1 MNSQT
6 FIFSNFFILGL
17 GETNMILEKYL
28 KQYDLELGDVLGE
41 LNFTAAEVQQWK
53 VIQYPDELLYKLSK
67 RLKMDVSKLLYELL
81 YLENAG
87 DVRKTSS
94 DYGLL
99 KAFETKVTYIFIPQT
114 YRKEQSSFLRAI
126 LIEKNI
132 FELEQIP
139 LAKYNLF
146 GQQIY
151 QAFLSVAEKDEYF
164 KKIEKQLT
172 NYFVLIHDTSGS
184 MLCHADFMK
193 ESK

>member
-1 MNSQT
+1 
-6 FIFSNFFILGL
+6 LGL
-17 GETNMILEKYL
+17 GETDMVLEKFL
-28 KQYDLELGDVLGE
+28 KQYDLELGDVLEE
-41 LNFTAAEVQQWK
+41 LNFTATEVQQWK

-99 KAFETKVTYIFIPQT
+99 RALETEVIYIFIPQT

-146 GQQIY
+146 GQQIF
-151 QAFLSVAEKDEYF
+151 QSFLSLAEKDEDF
-164 KKIEKQLT
+164 KKIEKQLV
-172 NYFVLIHDTSGS
+172 NYFVLVHDTSGS
-184 MLCHADFMK
+184 LLCHADFMK
-193 ESK
+193 EPK

>member
-17 GETNMILEKYL
+17 GETDMVLEKFL
-28 KQYDLELGDVLGE
+28 KQYDLELGDVLEE
-41 LNFTAAEVQQWK
+41 LNFTATEVQQWK

-67 RLKMDVSKLLYELL
+67 RLKMDVRKLLYELL

-99 KAFETKVTYIFIPQT
+99 RALETEVIYIFIPQT
-114 YRKEQSSFLRAI
+114 YRKEQSSFLREI

-146 GQQIY
+146 GQQIF
-151 QAFLSVAEKDEYF
+151 QSFLSLAEKDEDF
-164 KKIEKQLT
+164 KKIEKQLV
-172 NYFVLIHDTSGS
+172 NYFVLVHDTSGS
-184 MLCHADFMK
+184 LLCHADFMK
-193 ESK
+193 EPK

>member
-1 MNSQT
+1 
-6 FIFSNFFILGL
+6 
-17 GETNMILEKYL
+17 MILEKYL

-67 RLKMDVSKLLYELL
+67 RLKMDVSRLLYELL

-99 KAFETKVTYIFIPQT
+99 KALETKVTYIFIPQT
-114 YRKEQSSFLRAI
+114 YRKEQSSFLRTL

-139 LAKYNLF
+139 LTKYNLF
-146 GQQIY
+146 GQQIF
-151 QAFLSVAEKDEYF
+151 QSFLSLAEKDEDF
-164 KKIEKQLT
+164 KRIEKQLV
-172 NYFVLIHDTSGS
+172 NYFVLVHDTSGS
-184 MLCHADFMK
+184 LLCHADFLK

>member
-67 RLKMDVSKLLYELL
+67 RLKMDVSRLLYELL

-99 KAFETKVTYIFIPQT
+99 KALETKVTYIFIPQT
-114 YRKEQSSFLRAI
+114 YRKEQSSFLRTL

-139 LAKYNLF
+139 LTKYNLF
-146 GQQIY
+146 GQQIF
-151 QAFLSVAEKDEYF
+151 QSFLSLAEKDEDF
-164 KKIEKQLT
+164 KRIEKQLV
-172 NYFVLIHDTSGS
+172 NYFVLVHDTSGS
-184 MLCHADFMK
+184 LLCHADFLK